1 MKKTFKVDGTFRSY
15 YAATAWLNE
24 NGYSYGSMCMDMPIG
39 IVKGDA
45 IIAKWRNLTKSDI
58 ATLDG
63 RITSNDFREGEVTIE
78 IYNN

>member
-15 YAATAWLNE
+15 YAATAWLSE

-58 ATLDG
+58 KTLDG